1 LSKQLRYGCSLMS
14 STLAIVAVTS
24 GATLSAA
31 AITAFAGQVQ
41 TRTRDRSEAEQMR
54 ARFRHERSLHDLD
67 ELRTMLDDAAEA
79 IREVR
84 SIVAKPSGPG
94 WLEEGLAR
102 LKPTQSKLALRL
114 GAKHHLTK
122 SADRVVEALEDFEG
136 LYASVELRTE
146 EDEDEFWTSFEA
158 IRDEV
163 GYCADR
169 FLEDAQETVGAR
181 FAVEDEDG

>member
-1 LSKQLRYGCSLMS
+1 M
-14 STLAIVAVTS
+14 
-24 GATLSAA
+24 
-31 AITAFAGQVQ
+31 
-41 TRTRDRSEAEQMR
+41 
-54 ARFRHERSLHDLD
+54 D

-122 SADRVVEALEDFEG
+122 STDSVVEALEDFEG

-146 EDEDEFWTSFEA
+146 EDQDEFWTSFEA
-158 IRDEV
+158 IRDV
-163 GYCADR
+163 LR
-169 FLEDAQETVGAR
+169 
-181 FAVEDEDG
+181 